1 MAVDDEL
8 RAGIDAANVPVLLM
22 VLTQLT
28 GDLKWISPPFLPTRT
43 RGMSEN
49 QDGGLPAALVAEV
62 TSQAVTAISAWL
74 EGAPPAIA
82 VPDEQLFVRMMSA
95 CMGENV
101 DPAYGPM
108 MAEEM
113 GFVERF
119 ADWMRLPHGAA
130 ASEMRVA
137 IIGAGVS
144 GLAAA
149 ALLQRR
155 GISYTVF
162 EKDQQVGGT
171 WFENRYPGCG
181 VDTPSYLYSLS
192 FACQT
197 WPAYFAEQRDVE
209 HYLASFSR
217 RENLTP
223 NIRLSTTVTAA
234 VYGAED
240 RKWQVTSSGDDGET
254 TEFFSAVISAVGQLN
269 RPKFPSLS
277 GMADFRGRSFHS
289 AQWPDDVDVSGKR
302 VAVVGTGASAMQ
314 LVPAVAESAAQVT
327 VFQRSPQ
334 WIAPN
339 ENYKREVAPAVRRLM
354 RDVPLYAA
362 WYRMRL
368 AWIFGDKIYP
378 TLQVDPGWPQDGK
391 AINALNGAHRRFFE
405 GYIRSELDD
414 RPDLLEK
421 CVPGY
426 PPYSKRMLLDAGW
439 YRTLKAPNVR
449 LVCEEIKGITPAG
462 IEDCAGETHEA
473 DVIVYATGFQTL
485 NSLAEID
492 IVGRDGRRLND
503 EWGTDNARA
512 YLGVT
517 VPEFPNLFILYGPN
531 TNLGHG
537 GSLIFLTECG
547 LRYTLHLLGLMAS
560 AGVSAIECRRDTFEA
575 YNALVD
581 ERHAEMI
588 WTQPGVTNWYRNSS
602 GRVVTNSP
610 FRLLE
615 YWEMTRVPNL
625 DDFLVSRRGDR
636 LEAEVRGG
644 NRG

>member
-28 GDLKWISPPFLPTRT
+28 GNLKWISHPFIPTRT

-49 QDGGLPAALVAEV
+49 QDGGLPAELLAEV
-62 TSQAVTAISAWL
+62 RSEAAKAISAWL
-74 EGAPPAIA
+74 AGSPPAIA
-82 VPDEQLFVRMMSA
+82 VPDEQLFVRMMST

-101 DPAYGPM
+101 DAAYRPM

-113 GFVERF
+113 GFAERF
-119 ADWMRLPHGAA
+119 ADWMSLPHGASV
-130 ASEMRVA
+130 SEMTVA

-162 EKDQQVGGT
+162 EKDREVGGT

-192 FACQT
+192 FASQT
-197 WPAYFAEQRDVE
+197 WPTYFAAQRDVE
-209 HYLASFSR
+209 QYLTRFSD

-223 NIRLSTTVTAA
+223 SIRLSTTVTAA
-234 VYGAED
+234 VYGPED
-240 RKWQVTSSGDDGET
+240 RKWHVTSRGSDGEI
-254 TEFFSAVISAVGQLN
+254 TESFSAIISAVGQLN
-269 RPKFPSLS
+269 RPKFPALG

-289 AQWPDDVDVSGKR
+289 AEWPDDVDVSGKR

-314 LVPAVAESAAQVT
+314 IVPAVAKSAAQTT

-339 ENYKREVAPAVRRLM
+339 ENYKREVAPEVRRLM

-405 GYIRSELDD
+405 GYIRSELDGL
-414 RPDLLEK
+414 PDLLEK

-439 YRTLKAPNVR
+439 YRTLKARNVR

-462 IEDCAGETHEA
+462 IEDRAGGTHEA
-473 DVIVYATGFQTL
+473 DLIVYATGFQTL

-492 IVGRDGRRLND
+492 VVGRDGRRLND
-503 EWGTDNARA
+503 EWGADNARA
-512 YLGVT
+512 YLGIT
-517 VPEFPNLFILYGPN
+517 VPDFPNFFILYGPN

-547 LRYTLHLLGLMAS
+547 LRYILHLLGLMVS
-560 AGVSAIECRRDTFEA
+560 AGVSEIECRRDTFEA

-581 ERHAEMI
+581 ARHAQMI

-625 DDFLVSRRGDR
+625 DDFLVS
-636 LEAEVRGG
+636 
-644 NRG
+644 

>member
-28 GDLKWISPPFLPTRT
+28 GDLKWISPPFIPTRT

-49 QDGGLPAALVAEV
+49 QEGGLPAELVAEV
-62 TSQAVTAISAWL
+62 RRHAATAISAWL
-74 EGAPPAIA
+74 DGSPPVIA
-82 VPDEQLFVRMMSA
+82 VPDEQLFVRMMST

-101 DPAYGPM
+101 DAAYGPM

-113 GFVERF
+113 GFAERF
-119 ADWMRLPHGAA
+119 ADWMSLPHGAA

-137 IIGAGVS
+137 VIGAGVS

-149 ALLQRR
+149 AMLQRR

-162 EKDQQVGGT
+162 EKDRKVGGT

-181 VDTPSYLYSLS
+181 VDTPSHLYSLS

-197 WPAYFAEQRDVE
+197 WPAYFAEQGDVE
-209 HYLASFSR
+209 RYLASFSQ
-217 RENLTP
+217 REDLTP
-223 NIRLSTTVTAA
+223 NVRLSTRVTAA
-234 VYGAED
+234 VYSPED
-240 RKWQVTSSGDDGET
+240 RKWHVTSRGSDGEA
-254 TEFFSAVISAVGQLN
+254 TEVFSAVISAVGLMN
-269 RPKFPSLS
+269 RPKFPSLN
-277 GMADFRGRSFHS
+277 GMDDFRGRSFHS
-289 AQWPDDVDVSGKR
+289 AQWPDDIDVSGKR

-314 LVPAVAESAAQVT
+314 LVPAVARSAAQVT

-339 ENYKREVAPAVRRLM
+339 ENYKREVPPEVQRLM

-391 AINALNGAHRRFFE
+391 AVNALNGAHRRFFE
-405 GYIRSELDD
+405 GYIRSELDG
-414 RPDLLEK
+414 RPDLLDK
-421 CVPGY
+421 CVPDY

-439 YRTLKAPNVR
+439 YRTLKAGNVR
-449 LVCEEIKGITPAG
+449 LVCEEIKSITPAG
-462 IEDCAGETHEA
+462 IEDCAGEAHEA
-473 DVIVYATGFQTL
+473 DLIVYATGFQTL

-492 IVGRDGRRLND
+492 IAGRDGRRLND
-503 EWGTDNARA
+503 EWGADNARA

-517 VPEFPNLFILYGPN
+517 VPDFPNLFILYGPN

-560 AGVSAIECRRDTFEA
+560 AGVSAVECRRDTFEA

-581 ERHAEMI
+581 ARHAEMI

-615 YWEMTRVPNL
+615 YWQMTRVPNL

-636 LEAEVRGG
+636 LEAERRGED
-644 NRG
+644 RG